1 MNAIRIPQTTLAA
14 ALLVAC
20 AAGISTAQAQGPVLK
35 SSNPAHFEQWYGR
48 AGGEVGAE
56 RVETLNAPAV
66 PPASVSITYDK
77 DVAARTNMQRN
88 SVDNKEIGIT
98 YDQAVAE
105 RTNMERAKKEASP
118 AVAKSQ
124 QK

>member
-1 MNAIRIPQTTLAA
+1 MSAVRIPQTTLAA
-14 ALLVAC
+14 ALLIAC

-35 SSNPAHFEQWYGR
+35 SRNPAHFEQWYGR
-48 AGGEVGAE
+48 AGGEVGAQ

-66 PPASVSITYDK
+66 PPASVSITYDT
-77 DVAARTNMQRN
+77 DVAARTNMQRDG
-88 SVDNKEIGIT
+88 VDNKEIGIT

-105 RTNMERAKKEASP
+105 RTNMERGKKEPTP
-118 AVAKSQ
+118 AVAKT